1 MNKQNELTEFRIN
14 SLRND
19 NGTNSRSILEGTNIL
34 YLLCM
39 EKESFSSKWF
49 GQQRRI
55 LKIEGKNKKFFAKL
69 FTSET
74 KKQIWAGFSWAIY
87 HSVRYITSVRAWNF
101 RHKLKSEIC
110 AGIRL
115 VLLVSLQTLNNWNW
129 LTKFLTIYGLIN
141 YQIIVLYNLYKSL
154 FKAES

>member
-1 MNKQNELTEFRIN
+1 MDKQNELTEFRIN

-74 KKQIWAGFSWAIY
+74 KKPVWAGFSWAIY
-87 HSVRYITSVRAWNF
+87 QFITWNF

-110 AGIRL
+110 AGIGL

-141 YQIIVLYNLYKSL
+141 YQIIVLYNHKSL